1 MLTAGRQVI
10 VWLSDGGVRLFLG
23 LERPSEEKSRWAFI
37 GKVGDGGLTELG
49 LWLIIERIEERA
61 MGTEAKVK
69 KTWSVTPQTCLLRVD
84 FIIAAQLFNTYPK
97 EAIGFKENPLE
108 GIFAGVPLTISTAT
122 PA

>member
-10 VWLSDGGVRLFLG
+10 VWLSDEGVRLFLG

-37 GKVGDGGLTELG
+37 GKVGDAGLTELG
-49 LWLIIERIEERA
+49 LWLIIERIEERE

-69 KTWSVTPQTCLLRVD
+69 KTWSVTPRTCLIRVD

-97 EAIGFKENPLE
+97 EAIGFKENPPE
-108 GIFAGVPLTISTAT
+108 GLSAAVPPVLSNAA

>member
-1 MLTAGRQVI
+1 MLTAGEQVI

-23 LERPSEEKSRWAFI
+23 LERPSEERSRWAFI
-37 GKVGDGGLTELG
+37 GKVADAGLTELG
-49 LWLIIERIEERA
+49 LWLIIERIEERE

-69 KTWSVTPQTCLLRVD
+69 KTWSVTPQTCLIRVD
-84 FIIAAQLFNTYPK
+84 FILTAQVFNSYPK

-108 GIFAGVPLTISTAT
+108 GLIAGVPPILSTAV

>member
-10 VWLSDGGVRLFLG
+10 VWLSDEGVRLFLG
-23 LERPSEEKSRWAFI
+23 LERPIEEKSRWAFL
-37 GKVGDGGLTELG
+37 GKVGEGGLTELG
-49 LWLIIERIEERA
+49 LWLIIERVEERA

-69 KTWSVTPQTCLLRVD
+69 KTWSVTPQTCLIRVD

-108 GIFAGVPLTISTAT
+108 GLLAGGPPTLSNAAPV
-122 PA
+122 

>member
-61 MGTEAKVK
+61 MGTDAKVK

-122 PA
+122 PT